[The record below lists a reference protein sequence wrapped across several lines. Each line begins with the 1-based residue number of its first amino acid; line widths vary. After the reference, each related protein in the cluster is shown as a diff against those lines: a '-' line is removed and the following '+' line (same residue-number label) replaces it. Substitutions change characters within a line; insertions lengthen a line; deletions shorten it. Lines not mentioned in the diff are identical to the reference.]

1 MPRNLLAFLRP
12 QLLCQ
17 APETAGAAS
26 TEAST
31 PPAETTTASA
41 EGVTDVSLLSSGGQA
56 PAAPAPGTEPP
67 AEAEAQASEVPTLD
81 VAALALPE
89 GFDFPDELR
98 GEFAAVLGNAEL
110 GPQER
115 AQALLD
121 LYAKQA
127 GSVTEALTAAIAKES
142 ADAYAAMQES
152 WRTELRA
159 LPQFAGAKLEPEL
172 GAIKQAL
179 LSQGA
184 DEKFFE
190 ALNITGAGNH
200 PAIVSMLHKLT
211 LPLRE
216 GGAVSGTSASR
227 SVNPALNLYPT
238 MKG

>member
-1 MPRNLLAFLRP
+1 MPRDLFRFLQPMLLR
-12 QLLCQ
+12 Q

-26 TEAST
+26 AEAST
-31 PPAETTTASA
+31 PPAETTPTPA
-41 EGVTDVSLLSSGGQA
+41 EDAGDVSLLSGGGQA
-56 PAAPAPGTEPP
+56 PAAPAPGTDGQPP
-67 AEAEAQASEVPTLD
+67 VEAPTLD
-81 VAALALPE
+81 AAALTLPE

-98 GEFAAVLGNAEL
+98 GEFATVLGDENL

-121 LYAKQA
+121 LYSKQA
-127 GSVTEALTAAIAKES
+127 ETLTGTLTAKMAEEA
-142 ADAYAAMQES
+142 ATAYTAMQES

-179 LSQGA
+179 VAQGA

-190 ALNITGAGNH
+190 ALNVTGAGNH

-216 GGAVSGTSASR
+216 GGAVSGTSAAR

>member
-1 MPRNLLAFLRP
+1 MPRDVLSILRRK
-12 QLLCQ
+12 LVWQ

-26 TEAST
+26 TEVST
-31 PPAETTTASA
+31 PPVESPPASSEVA
-41 EGVTDVSLLSSGGQA
+41 GDVSMLSGGGQA
-56 PAAPAPGTEPP
+56 PAAPAPSTETQPAAEAP
-67 AEAEAQASEVPTLD
+67 AEVQALD
-81 VAALALPE
+81 AAALTLPE

-98 GEFAAVLGNAEL
+98 GEFAAVLGDEKL

-127 GSVTEALTAAIAKES
+127 GTFTEGLISKMAEESMAA
-142 ADAYAAMQES
+142 YNAMQES

-159 LPQFAGAKLEPEL
+159 LPQFAGANLEPEL

-179 LSQGA
+179 LAQGA

-190 ALNITGAGNH
+190 ALNVTGAGNH

-216 GGAVSGTSASR
+216 GGAVSGTSVGRA
-227 SVNPALNLYPT
+227 VNPARNLYPT

>member
-1 MPRNLLAFLRP
+1 MPRDLFRFLQPMLLR
-12 QLLCQ
+12 Q

-26 TEAST
+26 AEVST
-31 PPAETTTASA
+31 PQAETTTAQA
-41 EGVTDVSLLSSGGQA
+41 EGASDVSLLSGGGQA
-56 PAAPAPGTEPP
+56 PAAPAPSTETTPDAEAP
-67 AEAEAQASEVPTLD
+67 AEAPTLD
-81 VAALALPE
+81 AAALTLPE

-98 GEFAAVLGNAEL
+98 GEFATVLGDEKL

-127 GSVTEALTAAIAKES
+127 ETFTGALTARMAEEA
-142 ADAYAAMQES
+142 ATAYSAMQES

-179 LSQGA
+179 VAQGA

-216 GGAVSGTSASR
+216 GGAVSGTSAAR
-227 SVNPALNLYPT
+227 SVNPALNIYTT

>member
-12 QLLCQ
+12 QLLRQ

-26 TEAST
+26 TEVST
-31 PPAETTTASA
+31 PPAETTTAST
-41 EGVTDVSLLSSGGQA
+41 EGAGDVSLLSSGGQA
-56 PAAPAPGTEPP
+56 PAAPAPSTNEPP
-67 AEAEAQASEVPTLD
+67 AAEAPTLD
-81 VAALALPE
+81 AAALTLPE
-89 GFDFPDELR
+89 GFAFPDELR

-110 GPQER
+110 APQER

-127 GSVTEALTAAIAKES
+127 GSVTEALTAQMAKES

-152 WRTELRA
+152 WRAELRA

-216 GGAVSGTSASR
+216 GGAVSGTSAGR
-227 SVNPALNLYPT
+227 AVNPALNLYPT

>member
-1 MPRNLLAFLRP
+1 MPRDLLAFLRP
-12 QLLCQ
+12 ELLRQ

-26 TEAST
+26 AEAST
-31 PPAETTTASA
+31 PPPETTPAQA
-41 EGVTDVSLLSSGGQA
+41 EGAGDVSLLSNGGQA
-56 PAAPAPGTEPP
+56 PAASAPSTEGQPA
-67 AEAEAQASEVPTLD
+67 AEVPALD
-81 VAALALPE
+81 AASLTLPE

-98 GEFAAVLGNAEL
+98 GEFATVLGDEKL

-115 AQALLD
+115 AQAILD

-127 GSVTEALTAAIAKES
+127 GTFTEALTAKM
-142 ADAYAAMQES
+142 ADEAATAYAAMQES

-179 LSQGA
+179 VAQGA

-190 ALNITGAGNH
+190 ALNVTGAGNH

-216 GGAVSGTSASR
+216 GGAVSGTSAAR

>member
-12 QLLCQ
+12 QLLRQ
-17 APETAGAAS
+17 APEPAGAAS
-26 TEAST
+26 ADAST
-31 PPAETTTASA
+31 PPAETTPAPA
-41 EGVTDVSLLSSGGQA
+41 EGAGDVSLLSGGGQA
-56 PAAPAPGTEPP
+56 PAAPALSTEGQPP
-67 AEAEAQASEVPTLD
+67 AAEAPTLD
-81 VAALALPE
+81 VAALTLPE

-98 GEFAAVLGNAEL
+98 GEFATVLGDEKL

-142 ADAYAAMQES
+142 ADAYTAMQES
-152 WRTELRA
+152 WRAELRA

-179 LSQGA
+179 VAQGA

-216 GGAVSGTSASR
+216 GGAVSGTSAGR

>member
-1 MPRNLLAFLRP
+1 MPRDLFRFLRP
-12 QLLCQ
+12 QLLRQ

-31 PPAETTTASA
+31 PPAETTPAST
-41 EGVTDVSLLSSGGQA
+41 EGAGDVSLLSGGGQA
-56 PAAPAPGTEPP
+56 PAAPAPSTETPP
-67 AEAEAQASEVPTLD
+67 AAEAPAEVPALD
-81 VAALALPE
+81 AAALTLPE

-98 GEFAAVLGNAEL
+98 GEFAAVLGNETL

-121 LYAKQA
+121 LYAKQV
-127 GSVTEALTAAIAKES
+127 GSVTEALTAKMAEES
-142 ADAYAAMQES
+142 AAAYNAMQES

-159 LPQFAGAKLEPEL
+159 LPQFAGANLEPEL

-179 LSQGA
+179 LAQGA

-190 ALNITGAGNH
+190 ALNVTGAGNH

-216 GGAVSGTSASR
+216 GGAVSGTSVGR
-227 SVNPALNLYPT
+227 TVNPARNLYPT